1 MYGLHAARAAV
12 AKDDWAVVVE
22 GYTDVLALHQAG
34 LAVAVASMGTA
45 LTEAQLKEL
54 RRLTGRLYL
63 CFDADAAGEAATLRG
78 MDLAY
83 KEFDEVLVVPLP
95 PGTDPAEVAGDF
107 EDRLAAAV
115 SYPRY
120 RVKLEI
126 DRSRSDAEAFTS
138 IREIMSGFD
147 ANTEWMDAIR
157 YAADRLDLP
166 HNLQA
171 MLAPTTTRKVGQV
184 TRRVLE
190 AGERLER
197 DALAGVL
204 AHPDLVGV
212 LREVAGS
219 LRRRSSP
226 SPTRRPRGGR
236 GRGLGAHGPSRR
248 AGRARRSRG
257 IDEPTAQELL
267 LRLRERHLRRE
278 LAGAEGERVK
288 ELQAEL
294 ERLRAAASTLA

>member
-1 MYGLHAARAAV
+1 M
-12 AKDDWAVVVE
+12 
-22 GYTDVLALHQAG
+22 
-34 LAVAVASMGTA
+34 
-45 LTEAQLKEL
+45 
-54 RRLTGRLYL
+54 RRPRSGAWT
-63 CFDADAAGEAATLRG
+63 C
-78 MDLAY
+78 AY

-115 SYPRY
+115 PYPRY

-204 AHPDLVGV
+204 AYPDLVGV
-212 LREVAGS
+212 LREVTPDHFDVEAHRRLRAVLVEGADADS
-219 LRRRSSP
+219 ELTALRAELDARAAAEESTSRRRRSS
-226 SPTRRPRGGR
+226 SSASASATSVASSQAPR
-236 GRGLGAHGPSRR
+236 
-248 AGRARRSRG
+248 
-257 IDEPTAQELL
+257 
-267 LRLRERHLRRE
+267 
-278 LAGAEGERVK
+278 
-288 ELQAEL
+288 
-294 ERLRAAASTLA
+294 ASV